1 MAWMDLME
9 HVWYTNVVFGERWS
23 WKTYYF
29 VRLAYEAYKRWQ
41 IVISNIWLSFPHIR
55 FTNTKSLVP
64 ILEEIAE
71 YNFYETTPMI
81 APKNY
86 LKAYWLKKK
95 HWKPKEFFILFD
107 EIGIHLNHRNWS
119 RNFKDDF
126 LHDLIME
133 PRKYWLTL
141 IWICQEVDTVDI
153 EFLKMCNHWFGVRK
167 WGRSFWESVFI
178 RWYYVRWWKLDL
190 EHIVENEFYTHRNWH
205 YFEKKYDLSNLS
217 WWLYYT
223 REIQWKGTKFA
234 RKTPN
239 LFKKWDIYTPP
250 AWSYEIVTDKN
261 IERNFPTWE
270 ENIASVSDTLFLI
283 KQPVSEKWTERSEEN
298 MGVEGVTPSYEVIP
312 NESGKEIVRRIYKK
326 KK

>member
-9 HVWYTNVVFGERWS
+9 HVWYSNVVFWPKGS

-29 VRLAYEAYKRWQ
+29 VRLAYEAYKRGQ
-41 IVISNIWLSFPHIR
+41 IIISNVWLDFPHVR

-81 APKNY
+81 APKHY
-86 LKAYWLKKK
+86 LKSYWLKKK
-95 HWKPKEFFILFD
+95 YWKPKEFFILFD

-126 LHDLIME
+126 LHDMIME

-178 RWYYVRWWKLDL
+178 RWYYVRWGKLDL
-190 EHIVENEFYTHRNWH
+190 EHLEEFYNHRNWH
-205 YFEKKYDLSNLS
+205 YFSKKYDLSNFS

-223 REIQWKGTKFA
+223 REIQWKWAKFA
-234 RKTPN
+234 RSIPSI
-239 LFKKWDIYTPP
+239 FKKWDIYTPP
-250 AWSYEIVTDKN
+250 KDSYEIIINEK
-261 IERNFPTWE
+261 E
-270 ENIASVSDTLFLI
+270 ENNEWSFSDPVPEIPFLL
-283 KQPVSEKWTERSEEN
+283 KQPVSGKWTERSEEN
-298 MGVEGVTPSYEVIP
+298 MGVEGVTPSYEVIQ
-312 NESGKEIVRRIYKK
+312 NDSENEIVRRVYKK